1 MNSFRNI
8 LAGIAFGVFLAAV
21 WFFVMAVAMGYA
33 LGVSARVVNMQSD
46 SSYVGLVCMDQS
58 EFRLIDGSLGFTCG

>member
-33 LGVSARVVNMQSD
+33 LGVSARAVNMQSD
-46 SSYVGLVCMDQS
+46 GSYVGLECAFGG
-58 EFRLIDGSLGFTCG
+58 EFKLINESMGFSCE

>member
-33 LGVSARVVNMQSD
+33 LGVSARAVNMQSD
-46 SSYVGLVCMDQS
+46 GSYVGLECSNKQPLV
-58 EFRLIDGSLGFTCG
+58 LIDHSLGFTCG